1 MYGNGIGTLTISI
14 SDTREGEDRDIWSLT
29 GEAGNSWY
37 QAEVPVSSANP
48 FKIVI
53 TAKIGKNN
61 LGDIAVDDISLTPGS
76 CPSTHFCI
84 NCYNFFNRVISD
96 KFNYYIVTKKCLTFN
111 I

>member
-14 SDTREGEDRDIWSLT
+14 SDTRGEENRDIWSLT

-37 QAEVPVSSANP
+37 QAEISVSSADA

-61 LGDIAVDDISLTPGS
+61 LGDIAIDDISLAPGS
-76 CPSTHFCI
+76 CPSTYI
-84 NCYNFFNRVISD
+84 DLRV
-96 KFNYYIVTKKCLTFN
+96 FP
-111 I
+111 

>member
-48 FKIVI
+48 FKII
-53 TAKIGKNN
+53 IIAKIGKNN

-76 CPSTHFCI
+76 CPS
-84 NCYNFFNRVISD
+84 R
-96 KFNYYIVTKKCLTFN
+96 N
-111 I
+111 IHKY

>member
-1 MYGNGIGTLTISI
+1 MCLRFWTHMYGNGIGTLTISI

-61 LGDIAVDDISLTPGS
+61 LGDIAVDDVSLTPGS
-76 CPSTHFCI
+76 CPST
-84 NCYNFFNRVISD
+84 
-96 KFNYYIVTKKCLTFN
+96 
-111 I
+111 

>member
-1 MYGNGIGTLTISI
+1 MNYYSCKGPDTPLCLRFWTHMYGNGIGMLTISI
-14 SDTREGEDRDIWSLT
+14 SDTREGDDREIWSLT

-61 LGDIAVDDISLTPGS
+61 LGDIAVDDVSLTPGS
-76 CPSTHFCI
+76 CPS
-84 NCYNFFNRVISD
+84 
-96 KFNYYIVTKKCLTFN
+96 KETFHKQPL
-111 I
+111 